1 MQTPMNENIDRRR
14 ALSILASFIA
24 GLWSTGAAVVAGAFV
39 TSPLRR
45 RREAT
50 ELSIGRTV
58 LYGDDFSLV
67 QLDVPIEDG
76 WHKRVEHLH
85 LYARAIEGGDPMV
98 FSATCTHLGCT
109 VRWNPDSAEF
119 ECPCHGGRFSE
130 LGDVLS
136 GPPPAPLKRVP
147 AQVRDGEIFV
157 QLT

>member
-1 MQTPMNENIDRRR
+1 MSENIDRRR

-24 GLWSTGAAVVAGAFV
+24 GAWSMGAALVAGAFV

-45 RREAT
+45 KREDT
-50 ELSIGRTV
+50 ELSIGKSV
-58 LYGDDFSLV
+58 LYGADFSLV

-76 WHKRVEHLH
+76 WHERVEHVH

-98 FSATCTHLGCT
+98 LSATCTHLGCT
-109 VRWNPDSAEF
+109 VKWNPDTAEF

-130 LGDVLS
+130 HGDVLS

-147 AQVRDGEIFV
+147 AEIRDGEIFIR
-157 QLT
+157 LT